1 MRAPRTLISLYS
13 GCAKCLLTALTAVFI
28 LTGCAR
34 GAQTPT
40 PLAFP
45 VQQNATAPASPTP
58 TPEVWNT
65 FAPPSI
71 EPATPVPPAAERVAL
86 PEDVEI
92 WLFLG
97 SDLEAPYRGRTE
109 AFHLA
114 FVNTRLSKASVISIP
129 GNLFVYIP
137 GYTMQRLN
145 TAYALGGINLVRETL
160 AYNFGIKPDRFVVAH
175 PQEFGWLVDDLGG
188 VDVSVL
194 LPIRDACGGLPAGL
208 HSMNGQKA
216 LCYVSYLSGDD
227 TIDRTRRQQQMLQ
240 LIFTKLV
247 QNGRLVKL
255 PAMYVSYSAQLE
267 TDFSLSELL
276 LNIPLFLR
284 LGDPQRLSYYLLGWN
299 ELRSWELP
307 DNTQTSVLLPDAEA
321 VSAVFARALA
331 DVLEASPLGEV
342 VLTYEAQLTEASA
355 FTPTPLTPA
364 VTGSL
369 PAVTGTPTPTRTL
382 PPGVT
387 PTPGVTRSPIPT
399 AIFPTPYPVTTP
411 TDTGEYP

>member
-1 MRAPRTLISLYS
+1 
-13 GCAKCLLTALTAVFI
+13 
-28 LTGCAR
+28 
-34 GAQTPT
+34 
-40 PLAFP
+40 
-45 VQQNATAPASPTP
+45 
-58 TPEVWNT
+58 
-65 FAPPSI
+65 
-71 EPATPVPPAAERVAL
+71 
-86 PEDVEI
+86 
-92 WLFLG
+92 
-97 SDLEAPYRGRTE
+97 
-109 AFHLA
+109 
-114 FVNTRLSKASVISIP
+114 
-129 GNLFVYIP
+129 
-137 GYTMQRLN
+137 
-145 TAYALGGINLVRETL
+145 
-160 AYNFGIKPDRFVVAH
+160 
-175 PQEFGWLVDDLGG
+175 
-188 VDVSVL
+188 
-194 LPIRDACGGLPAGL
+194 
-208 HSMNGQKA
+208 
-216 LCYVSYLSGDD
+216 
-227 TIDRTRRQQQMLQ
+227 
-240 LIFTKLV
+240 
-247 QNGRLVKL
+247 
-255 PAMYVSYSAQLE
+255 MYVSYSAQLE

-399 AIFPTPYPVTTP
+399 AIFPTTYPVTTP

>member
-1 MRAPRTLISLYS
+1 MRAPRTLPSQYLSYAR
-13 GCAKCLLTALTAVFI
+13 CFLALLALTAA
-28 LTGCAR
+28 LTGCLRAV
-34 GAQTPT
+34 GTPT

-45 VQQNATAPASPTP
+45 TPTDAAAAASDTP

-65 FAPPSI
+65 FAPASI
-71 EPATPVPPAAERVAL
+71 APVTPIPPAAERMAL
-86 PEDVEI
+86 PQDVDV

-97 SDLEAPYRGRTE
+97 SDQEAPYRGRTD

-129 GNLFVYIP
+129 GSLFVFIP

-145 TAYALGGINLVRETL
+145 TAYALGGMNLVRETL
-160 AYNFGIKPDRFVVAH
+160 AYNFGIKPDRYVVAH
-175 PQEFGWLVDDLGG
+175 PEEFGWLVDDLGG

-216 LCYVSYLSGDD
+216 LCYVSYLSGEDE
-227 TIDRTRRQQQMLQ
+227 IDRTRRQQQMLQ
-240 LIFTKLV
+240 LLFTKLV

-255 PAMYVSYSAQLE
+255 PAMYVSYKDQLD
-267 TDFSLSELL
+267 TDFSLPELL
-276 LNIPLFLR
+276 LDIPLFLR
-284 LGDPQRLSYYLLGWN
+284 LGDPQRLSYSLLGWN
-299 ELRSWELP
+299 ELSSWELP

-321 VSAVFARALA
+321 VNAVFARALE
-331 DVLEASPLGEV
+331 DVLQSSPLGEI

-355 FTPTPLTPA
+355 LSPTPLGPTA
-364 VTGSL
+364 TGGF
-369 PAVTGTPTPTRTL
+369 PVITGTPTPTRTPL
-382 PPGVT
+382 PGVT

-399 AIFPTPYPVTTP
+399 AIFPTPYPVNTP
-411 TDTGEYP
+411 TDSGEYP

>member
-1 MRAPRTLISLYS
+1 MKAPRTLPSQYS
-13 GCAKCLLTALTAVFI
+13 SYARYFLALLAVIVALAGCLRSA
-28 LTGCAR
+28 G
-34 GAQTPT
+34 TPT

-45 VQQNATAPASPTP
+45 VQTDATTAASPTP

-65 FAPPSI
+65 FAPASI
-71 EPATPVPPAAERVAL
+71 APVTPVPPAAERVAL
-86 PEDVEI
+86 PEDVEV

-97 SDLEAPYRGRTE
+97 SDQEAAYQGRTE

-114 FVNTRLSKASVISIP
+114 FVNKRLSKASVISIP
-129 GNLFVYIP
+129 GSLFVFIP

-145 TAYALGGINLVRETL
+145 TAYALGGMNLVRETL

-240 LIFTKLV
+240 LLFTKLV

-255 PAMYVSYSAQLE
+255 PAMYVSYSAQLD
-267 TDFSLSELL
+267 TDFSLAELL

-307 DNTQTSVLLPDAEA
+307 DNTQTKVLLPDAEA
-321 VSAVFARALA
+321 VNAVFARALG
-331 DVLEASPLGEV
+331 DVLEASPLGEI

-355 FTPTPLTPA
+355 FTPTPLTPM

-369 PAVTGTPTPTRTL
+369 PVITGTPTPTRTL

-399 AIFPTPYPVTTP
+399 AIFPTPYPVNTP
-411 TDTGEYP
+411 TDSGEYP